1 MNYWFDLIIRA
12 LGSRLY
18 MGIFLAFITALS
30 GVALLMLSGWF
41 ITATAITG
49 IAVSA
54 GVIVLF
60 DMYMPGSGIRFFALS
75 RTVGRYAE
83 RIYNHDSILRL
94 ISVYRLALF
103 KSLSSLPINQLRA
116 TNDSEWLGKLTAD
129 LDALDNVLL
138 SYIIPPVV
146 AALLV
151 VTLTFFMSFFWFDLA
166 LYLGAFLLLCV
177 VISIRFTILKTKQYG
192 MLTAGLLN
200 ECRANIIE
208 HLQGG
213 FELQSIGLMQQ
224 HEKKIST
231 GLNTFYIAQKTL
243 NANIANIQLFM
254 DLILAATMAV
264 VIYIGLLAVNA
275 NLIEGPIAIMLVML
289 VLGVSEV
296 LQSIPT
302 QFGTWGKTCFSADR
316 LADLTHAPNKQKH
329 TIALDNLNTIEV
341 DIRHNP
347 RIPISHDNHISF
359 TLSNNQLLNIQG
371 RSGSG
376 KSSVAQLLMGTEAA
390 NKHNRVTVNGDTPL
404 NTLNTKDWY
413 STVCYLEQ
421 DNAILAGTL
430 GYNLALGI
438 QTLSEQEIWSVL
450 KMVELFDW
458 ANALPEGLNTWL
470 GEGGGKVSGGQAR
483 RICLARLLLRKPKLA
498 ILDEPFNGIDDQM
511 AVRIWN
517 NISPWAT
524 SRMLVLLTHEQPD
537 YLSTVNRPIEIC
549 LDSASA

>member
-1 MNYWFDLIIRA
+1 MKYWFNLIIRS

-18 MGIFLAFITALS
+18 IGIFLAFISALS

-94 ISVYRLALF
+94 ISVYRLTLF
-103 KSLSSLPINQLRA
+103 KGLSTLPINQLRA

-129 LDALDNVLL
+129 LDALDSVLL
-138 SYIIPPVV
+138 SYIIPPIV
-146 AALLV
+146 AGLLV
-151 VTLTFFMSFFWFDLA
+151 ITLTFLMSFFWFDLA
-166 LYLGAFLLLCV
+166 ILLGAFLLLCV
-177 VISIRFTILKTKQYG
+177 VCSIRFTILKTKQYG

-200 ECRANIIE
+200 ECRAHIIE

-213 FELQSIGLMQQ
+213 FELQSMGLMQQ
-224 HEKKIST
+224 HENKIST
-231 GLNTFYIAQKTL
+231 RLKTFYNIQQKL
-243 NANIANIQLFM
+243 NSNIANIQLFL
-254 DLILAATMAV
+254 DLILAVTMAV
-264 VIYIGLLAVNA
+264 IIYIGLHAVNA

-289 VLGVSEV
+289 ILGVSEV
-296 LQSIPT
+296 LQNTPT
-302 QFGTWGKTCFSADR
+302 QFGTWGRTRYCANR
-316 LADLTHAPNKQKH
+316 LAGLTHASNIQEHTTTLDSLNK
-329 TIALDNLNTIEV
+329 IDVN
-341 DIRHNP
+341 IRQNP
-347 RIPISHDNHISF
+347 RVPISHDKTISF
-359 TLSNNQLLNIQG
+359 TLSGKQLLNIQG

-376 KSSVAQLLMGTEAA
+376 KSTIAKLLIGTESTNQNNAI
-390 NKHNRVTVNGDTPL
+390 TVNADIPL
-404 NTLNTKDWY
+404 NLINSDDWY
-413 STVCYLEQ
+413 SAVCYLEQ
-421 DNAILAGTL
+421 DNTILAGTL

-438 QTLSEQEIWSVL
+438 QTISEQEIWSVL

-458 ANALPEGLNTWL
+458 ANALPEGLNAWL

-483 RICLARLLLRKPKLA
+483 RIGLARLLLRNPELA

-511 AVRIWN
+511 ATRIWH
-517 NISPWAT
+517 NILPWVNA
-524 SRMLVLLTHEQPD
+524 RMLVLLTHEQPN
-537 YLSTVNRPIEIC
+537 YLNTVNEAIEAC
-549 LDSASA
+549 LDSV